1 MSLPMRPD
9 LNHRP
14 THGPATDADPQA
26 SLAPLQELRIGC
38 VRYLNARPLIGPY
51 TGPVRLEHPSLLAE
65 ALVRGELD
73 AALVPVYEGLRS
85 RRFLAVDGVAIAAD
99 GPVWSVFVAH
109 RGPVGAIRRLAL
121 DPASLT
127 SANLCRV
134 LFAEWEESEP
144 VYLTDSEAAASAD
157 ARLLIGNQA
166 NAFREEHGAAYDYLD
181 FGEAWK
187 RRTGLPFVFAVWL
200 LRPELPD
207 PERYADAFRAMARIG
222 RGEIEQYVAQEEGD
236 PAFTRRYLTE
246 HIRYQLGAREKE
258 GLSEFHRL
266 LVKHGRIEPAEGEGD
281 APVLPLRWV

>member
-1 MSLPMRPD
+1 MSLPH
-9 LNHRP
+9 L
-14 THGPATDADPQA
+14 THVPATEADRLA

-51 TGPVRLEHPSLLAE
+51 TGPVRLEHPSLLAQ

-134 LFAEWEESEP
+134 LFAEWEENEP
-144 VYLTDSEAAASAD
+144 VYLTDGEEAAAD

-187 RRTGLPFVFAVWL
+187 ERTGLPFVFAVWL

-207 PERYADAFRAMARIG
+207 PQRYADAFRAMARIG
-222 RGEIEQYVAQEEGD
+222 RTEIERYVAQEAGD

-246 HIRYQLGAREKE
+246 HIRYQLGPREKE
-258 GLSEFHRL
+258 GLAEYYRL
-266 LVKHGRIEPAEGEGD
+266 LIKHGRMEPVKEEAD
-281 APVLPLRWV
+281 APVSPLRWV

>member
-1 MSLPMRPD
+1 MTPPGVGGTDPL
-9 LNHRP
+9 
-14 THGPATDADPQA
+14 GP
-26 SLAPLQELRIGC
+26 LRELRIGC

-51 TGPVRLEHPSLLAE
+51 TGPVKLEHPSLLAE

-127 SANLCRV
+127 SVNLCRV
-134 LFAEWEESEP
+134 LFAEWEENEP
-144 VYLTDSEAAASAD
+144 VYVADDREAASAD

-166 NAFREEHGAAYDYLD
+166 NAFRQAHGAAYEYLD

-187 RRTGLPFVFAVWL
+187 QRTGLPFVFAVWL
-200 LRPELPD
+200 LRPELPH
-207 PERYADAFRAMARIG
+207 PGRYADAFRAMAATGQREVE
-222 RGEIEQYVAQEEGD
+222 RYVAEEPGD
-236 PAFTRRYLTE
+236 PAFTRRYLTQ
-246 HIRYQLGAREKE
+246 HIRYHLGAREKA
-258 GLSEFHRL
+258 GLAEFYRL
-266 LVKHGRIEPAEGEGD
+266 LIKHGRLEAVEGEGGD
-281 APVLPLRWV
+281 EGLPLRWV